1 MSLGAA
7 FFYFRAAEEGAMA
20 KRAEVKQRILVGA
33 KVTPEIAQ
41 KLADLARATH
51 RDQASVI
58 RLLLEHAKA
67 ASVPDIQSH
76 VAEVGVEGG
85 KA

>member
-1 MSLGAA
+1 
-7 FFYFRAAEEGAMA
+7 MA
-20 KRAEVKQRILVGA
+20 KRCEVKQHILVGA

-58 RLLLEHAKA
+58 RLLLAHATVA
-67 ASVPDIQSH
+67 PVPDIQSH
-76 VAEVGVEGG
+76 VVEVGVEVG